1 MTKEEIM
8 KKAREL
14 GKSIKESEEYKE
26 LVKAQKALDEDT
38 ETQEM
43 LKNFDAKRNEIQT
56 KQMVGQDI
64 KEDLQ
69 NLEDMEKKIMERESM
84 VKYAKAE
91 DKFKKLIDD
100 ANKEIVKGM
109 EEGEKEEENS

>member
-14 GKSIKESEEYKE
+14 GKSIKESEEYRD
-26 LVKAQKALDEDT
+26 LVEAQKMLDNDE
-38 ETQEM
+38 ETQAM
-43 LKNFDAKRNEIQT
+43 LKEFDAKRNEIET

-64 KEDLQ
+64 KEDLE
-69 NLEDMEKKIMERESM
+69 NLESMEKEIMERESM
-84 VKYAKAE
+84 KKYAEAE
-91 DKFKKLIDD
+91 ERFKNLIDE

-109 EEGEKEEENS
+109 EEETESS

>member
-14 GKSIKESEEYKE
+14 GKSIKESEEYRD
-26 LVKAQKALDEDT
+26 LVEAQKALDEDT
-38 ETQEM
+38 ETQEL
-43 LKNFDAKRNEIQT
+43 LKEFDAKRNEIET

-64 KEDLQ
+64 KEDLE
-69 NLEDMEKKIMERESM
+69 NLESMEKEIMERESM
-84 VKYAKAE
+84 KKYAEAE
-91 DKFKKLIDD
+91 ERFKDLIDE

-109 EEGEKEEENS
+109 EEETGSS